1 MFFFIELSCIFH
13 RICIKVHK
21 KRAKRVSVDADE
33 TCLLSLTREWC
44 EFRWSFVSIIICQYR
59 AIQNK
64 ISMLKY
70 KIIFTHIKTH
80 CAGQLMFFL
89 DYLSLIENSLAQ
101 WKFHSLWILKKIVWD
116 ISFTVFFLLP
126 SEVSQKYCC
135 HTGNASLIATVWIAS
150 FCSRSHQSC
159 SLSVCLAVCE
169 LPNSGID
176 ALLEDLNWF
185 LTS

>member
-1 MFFFIELSCIFH
+1 MHISSYMYKSTQEKSQKSLSGCGWNVS
-13 RICIKVHK
+13 IK
-21 KRAKRVSVDADE
+21 
-33 TCLLSLTREWC
+33 SLTREWC